1 MIKYIDLNI
10 GDAEIDH
17 ASCFG
22 GKCPLTKVA
31 GENLLDSVKQKK
43 DHAYLHVIAM
53 GAGDFYSQNK
63 NGDFFY
69 EKDLRDYHNTFETA
83 GVFIQHFNKDP
94 SKTIG
99 KVLKSIYNETMHR
112 VELVIEISKKKSPE
126 QYERVKKGERISV
139 SMGVKVPCFHPDTYV
154 LMGSG
159 SKTHKKKIVDIIPGE
174 TVVTSEGNTKTV
186 LSTTAVPF
194 VGTAIKMYAATGDP
208 VICTPDH
215 RFHVLNRA
223 EVDTEFTDYGVGVVK
238 NMKKSKTWIMAKDL
252 DINKHLLTRALPGTD
267 DDYVFHIVAI
277 LDEKYTG
284 FVHDIEVEDDHSFI
298 ANDINVHN
306 SEHCSYCGKVT
317 KGSLANRCDHL
328 KYKMGDTMENG
339 QVAYAINDTPMNFFD
354 ISIVAKPADFQ
365 GHSLFQKVASMNT
378 EEEYKEKI
386 ATLVKHMDA
395 ISAMPEIDDDELD
408 DFKETFSPGL
418 RLKIIRSKGIILHPS
433 EALFLGSRMKK
444 EGLPECRRHCN
455 GEGFLRALMD
465 KVKNNGGCKL
475 SKEASSVGDDIS
487 SPLLKKL
494 ETRTML
500 VKEAIAGRRNVD
512 FYGNKRVA
520 RPVRDTSAAALRKSR
535 YAQYKIQMMNGES
548 VGIPG
553 NMLTAGV
560 SLNPLRML
568 MGGSKVPAYYTD
580 LVDDGYAENIIGVLA
595 SGDEKIV
602 YLPDRKNLR

>member
-99 KVLKSIYNETMHR
+99 KVLKSMYNEDMHR

-126 QYERVKKGERISV
+126 QYERIKNGERISV
-139 SMGVKVPCFHPDTYV
+139 SMGVKVP
-154 LMGSG
+154 
-159 SKTHKKKIVDIIPGE
+159 
-174 TVVTSEGNTKTV
+174 
-186 LSTTAVPF
+186 
-194 VGTAIKMYAATGDP
+194 
-208 VICTPDH
+208 
-215 RFHVLNRA
+215 
-223 EVDTEFTDYGVGVVK
+223 
-238 NMKKSKTWIMAKDL
+238 
-252 DINKHLLTRALPGTD
+252 
-267 DDYVFHIVAI
+267 
-277 LDEKYTG
+277 
-284 FVHDIEVEDDHSFI
+284 
-298 ANDINVHN
+298 

-408 DFKETFSPGL
+408 DFKETFSPNL
-418 RLKIIRSKGIILHPS
+418 RLKIIRSRGIVLNPS
-433 EALFLGSRMKK
+433 EALFLGSTMGK
-444 EGLPECRRHCN
+444 EELPECRRHCN
-455 GEGFLRALMD
+455 GEGFLRAMME
-465 KVKNNGGCKL
+465 KVKRSGGCNL
-475 SKEASSVGDDIS
+475 RKEAAIGEIIT
-487 SPLLKKL
+487 SPLLEKL
-494 ETRTML
+494 VTRTML
-500 VKEAIAGRRNVD
+500 IKEAVATRRDVD
-512 FYGNKRVA
+512 FYGNKRMA
-520 RPVRDTSAAALRKSR
+520 RRARDTGGKALRKSN
-535 YAQYKIQMMNGES
+535 YSQYKVQMMNGET
-548 VGIPG
+548 VGIPS
-553 NMLTAGV
+553 NIMTAGQ
-560 SLNPLRML
+560 SLNPIRMIL
-568 MGGSKVPAYYTD
+568 GGSKVPAYYTD
-580 LVDDGYAENIIGVLA
+580 LVDDGYAEHIIGVLS

-602 YLPDRKNLR
+602 YLPKAESRR